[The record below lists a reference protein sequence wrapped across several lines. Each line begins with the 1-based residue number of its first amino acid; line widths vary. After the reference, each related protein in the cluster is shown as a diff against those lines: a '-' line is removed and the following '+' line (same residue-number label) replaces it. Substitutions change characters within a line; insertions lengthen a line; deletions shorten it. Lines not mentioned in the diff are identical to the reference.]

1 MAAKIDNGF
10 ARLGPSVRKLARR
23 FFLATLAVAF
33 AVALGTLIPRP
44 IFSAAEAED
53 AAATRRILVLTNPI
67 HTDIAIPI
75 DARIREKFAFL
86 EKAGVPASHPDARWL
101 VFGWGGRAFYLE
113 TPTWGELKLLPVLK
127 ALTLDLSVMH
137 VDVAGAIAK
146 PHPAVTGFD
155 LNEAQFDRLVEFIAG
170 SFEREEDGPIVIAG
184 AEYGPDDRFFEA
196 KGYFNAFLGCNT
208 WTARALR
215 EAGLRTGWW
224 NPLPA
229 TLDYSLQLYN

>member
-1 MAAKIDNGF
+1 MKKF
-10 ARLGPSVRKLARR
+10 ARRL
-23 FFLATLAVAF
+23 FLAVLAITF
-33 AVALGTLIPRP
+33 AVALGALVPRP
-44 IFSAAEAED
+44 IFSVAEAED

-75 DARIREKFAFL
+75 DARIRDKFAFL
-86 EKAGVPASHPDARWL
+86 ELVGIPTGHPDARWL

-113 TPTWGELKLLPVLK
+113 TPAWSELKPLPVLK
-127 ALTLDLSVMH
+127 ALTLDRSVMH
-137 VDVAGAIAK
+137 VEVAGDIAE

-155 LNEAQFDRLVEFIAG
+155 ASEAEFGRLVDFIAD
-170 SFEREEDGPIVIAG
+170 SFDSGEDGPILIAD
-184 AEYGPDDRFFEA
+184 AAYGNDDQFFEA

-208 WTARALR
+208 WTAAALR

-229 TLDYSLQLYN
+229 ALAASLQLYN